1 MFRVLIIEKNNN
13 CLNKKKRGGVLLETP
28 PRICLNANMFKFP
41 YLQSSC
47 TYGQWNI
54 R

>member
-1 MFRVLIIEKNNN
+1 MFGGLIIEKNNN
-13 CLNKKKRGGVLLETP
+13 CLNKKKRGDVLLETP
-28 PRICLNANMFKFP
+28 PRFYLNAFMLEFP
-41 YLQSSC
+41 HLQPSC